1 MTLIETSIKSGKK
14 THKLEGV
21 VSYFRTV
28 EGIEP
33 RIASVKLDGGPILVP
48 KKKENETKE
57 ERPAR
62 VKAEIAMEHYKK
74 ILMNQFEIECGKE
87 DK

>member
-21 VSYFRTV
+21 VRYFRTV

-33 RIASVKLDGGPILVP
+33 RIASVKLDGGDIG
-48 KKKENETKE
+48 TAA
-57 ERPAR
+57 ERGNTQR
-62 VKAEIAMEHYKK
+62 E
-74 ILMNQFEIECGKE
+74 
-87 DK
+87 